1 MFVLLNLVF
10 HTLNTI
16 INVITKVILST
27 TTYFLVVMLQA
38 LKVPGEATKGIL
50 DQVAGLIRSMVVYI
64 FEVTINMINTLIV
77 TVIEKI
83 SDGIVGTIVLGVS
96 ATGYMID
103 QTKSSLEALLKDV
116 PRIIQGF
123 AEMIFTLVCDLWNNY
138 FEAVEYVKKNA

>member
-1 MFVLLNLVF
+1 
-10 HTLNTI
+10 
-16 INVITKVILST
+16 
-27 TTYFLVVMLQA
+27 MLQA